1 MSGLINLNEITFQ
14 EKVIEGKG
22 KIIVDF
28 WAEWCGPCKLLSPIL
43 EEVSNILDIK
53 IYKVN
58 VDENPS
64 LAGQFGIKSIPT
76 IVIFDD
82 GVRVKEVVGLRPKEE
97 IIEKLTVY

>member
-22 KIIVDF
+22 KVIVDF
-28 WAEWCGPCKLLSPIL
+28 WAEWCGPCKLLSSIL
-43 EEVSNILDIK
+43 EEVSNILDMK

>member
-14 EKVIEGKG
+14 EKVIESKG

-82 GVRVKEVVGLRPKEE
+82 GVRVKEVVGLRTKEE

>member
-1 MSGLINLNEITFQ
+1 MSALINLNEITFQ

>member
-14 EKVIEGKG
+14 EKVIESKG

-76 IVIFDD
+76 MVIFDN

>member
-1 MSGLINLNEITFQ
+1 M
-14 EKVIEGKG
+14 
-22 KIIVDF
+22 
-28 WAEWCGPCKLLSPIL
+28 
-43 EEVSNILDIK
+43 K

-97 IIEKLTVY
+97 IIEKLTVYQEKIELLLLKQQLFCLFFR

>member
-14 EKVIEGKG
+14 EKVIESKG

>member
-14 EKVIEGKG
+14 EKVIESKG

-76 IVIFDD
+76 IVIFDN

>member
-22 KIIVDF
+22 KVIVDF

-64 LAGQFGIKSIPT
+64 LAGQFEIKSIPT

>member
-14 EKVIEGKG
+14 EKVIESKG
-22 KIIVDF
+22 KVIVDF

-43 EEVSNILDIK
+43 EEVSNILDMK

>member
-14 EKVIEGKG
+14 EKVIEGKE

>member
-1 MSGLINLNEITFQ
+1 VSGLINLNEITFQ

-22 KIIVDF
+22 KVIVDF

-43 EEVSNILDIK
+43 EEVSNILDMK

>member
-22 KIIVDF
+22 KVIVDF

-43 EEVSNILDIK
+43 EEVSNILDMK

-82 GVRVKEVVGLRPKEE
+82 GVRVK
-97 IIEKLTVY
+97 

>member
-1 MSGLINLNEITFQ
+1 MNEITFQ
-14 EKVIEGKG
+14 EKVIESKG

>member
-1 MSGLINLNEITFQ
+1 MSGLINLNKITFQ
-14 EKVIEGKG
+14 EKVIESKG

>member
-14 EKVIEGKG
+14 EKVIESKG

-43 EEVSNILDIK
+43 EEVSNILDMK

>member
-22 KIIVDF
+22 KVIVDF
-28 WAEWCGPCKLLSPIL
+28 WAEWCGSCKLLSPIL
-43 EEVSNILDIK
+43 EEVSNILDMK

>member
-1 MSGLINLNEITFQ
+1 MSGLINLNEVTFQ
-14 EKVIEGKG
+14 QEVIEGKG
-22 KIIVDF
+22 RVIVNF
-28 WAEWCGPCKLLSPIL
+28 WAEWCGPCKLLIPIL
-43 EEVSNILDIK
+43 EEVSDILDTK
-53 IYKVN
+53 IYKLN

-76 IVIFDD
+76 MVVFDN

>member
-1 MSGLINLNEITFQ
+1 MALQITDANFEELVNSGKPMVL
-14 EKVIEGKG
+14 
-22 KIIVDF
+22 DF

>member
-22 KIIVDF
+22 KVIVDF
-28 WAEWCGPCKLLSPIL
+28 WTEWCGPCKLLSPIL
-43 EEVSNILDIK
+43 EEVSNILDMK

>member
-1 MSGLINLNEITFQ
+1 M
-14 EKVIEGKG
+14 
-22 KIIVDF
+22 
-28 WAEWCGPCKLLSPIL
+28 
-43 EEVSNILDIK
+43 K

>member
-14 EKVIEGKG
+14 EKVIESKG

-28 WAEWCGPCKLLSPIL
+28 WAEWCGLCKLLSPIL

>member
-1 MSGLINLNEITFQ
+1 MSGLIDLNEITFQ
-14 EKVIEGKG
+14 EKVIESKG

>member
-14 EKVIEGKG
+14 EKAIEGKG
-22 KIIVDF
+22 KVIVDF

-43 EEVSNILDIK
+43 EEVSNILDMK

>member
-1 MSGLINLNEITFQ
+1 VSGLINLNEITFQ
-14 EKVIEGKG
+14 EKVIESKG

>member
-22 KIIVDF
+22 KVIVDF

-43 EEVSNILDIK
+43 EEMSNILDMK

>member
-14 EKVIEGKG
+14 EKVIESKG
-22 KIIVDF
+22 KVIVDF

>member
-14 EKVIEGKG
+14 EKVIESKG

-28 WAEWCGPCKLLSPIL
+28 WTEWCGPCKLLSPIL

>member
-14 EKVIEGKG
+14 EKVIESKG

-43 EEVSNILDIK
+43 EEVSNTLDIK

>member
-22 KIIVDF
+22 KVIVDF

-43 EEVSNILDIK
+43 EEVSNILDMK

-97 IIEKLTVY
+97 MIEKLTVY

>member
-14 EKVIEGKG
+14 EKVIESKG

-43 EEVSNILDIK
+43 GEVSNILDIK

>member
-1 MSGLINLNEITFQ
+1 MKGLINLNEITFQ
-14 EKVIEGKG
+14 EKVIESKG
-22 KIIVDF
+22 KIIVNF

-43 EEVSNILDIK
+43 EEMSNTLDIK

>member
-14 EKVIEGKG
+14 EKVIESKG

-97 IIEKLTVY
+97 IIEKLTIY